1 MGSLGVQLAVAM
13 VSSISQHGVLY
24 DGQGVLVDRESTLG
38 NDSLS
43 LTAHQRRCLTD
54 SLLHKKVDDEDFLKR
69 TVFETLVQLAGVRQA
84 LKVMIPLLIIP
95 IYIYILDF
103 GKIVVLQVV
112 ANPTVEQRRTEYKAL
127 EFLTHQQLFFV
138 AYAQVW
144 AIKLLITISSVNN

>member
-1 MGSLGVQLAVAM
+1 MHRSLCSLSVHSVSSASLFYHYIPFIFYFFFSSVRPVLMGSLGVQLAVAM

-43 LTAHQRRCLTD
+43 LTAHQRKCLTD

-84 LKVMIPLLIIP
+84 LKVMLSPLII
-95 IYIYILDF
+95 I
-103 GKIVVLQVV
+103 
-112 ANPTVEQRRTEYKAL
+112 
-127 EFLTHQQLFFV
+127 
-138 AYAQVW
+138 
-144 AIKLLITISSVNN
+144 ITRHIHNGL